1 MWRELVRMY
10 SMIDTP
16 EFQPIDLIIIKKR
29 LSDIDKS
36 IENTDSLNH
45 LREIKNQYQNEIL
58 EMSKSFSH
66 TTQIYRNNKLK
77 NELKKFISE
86 FHRIKDEDRERI
98 VNRYRYLIST
108 NKPIF
113 SENTTS
119 KIFLEDFISRIE
131 QRKLRLFLKD
141 MEDGKRIMIDK
152 KNVVIINNDN
162 ASVIPTAFIL
172 STIDAL
178 GMTKY
183 INISE
188 VPIILD
194 VKKKKDKLKVT
205 IKERLIENN
214 TIRSREKNIYFDIPK
229 RYNK

>member
-1 MWRELVRMY
+1 
-10 SMIDTP
+10 
-16 EFQPIDLIIIKKR
+16 
-29 LSDIDKS
+29 
-36 IENTDSLNH
+36 
-45 LREIKNQYQNEIL
+45 
-58 EMSKSFSH
+58 
-66 TTQIYRNNKLK
+66 
-77 NELKKFISE
+77 
-86 FHRIKDEDRERI
+86 
-98 VNRYRYLIST
+98 
-108 NKPIF
+108 
-113 SENTTS
+113 
-119 KIFLEDFISRIE
+119 
-131 QRKLRLFLKD
+131 
-141 MEDGKRIMIDK
+141 MIDK

-214 TIRSREKNIYFDIPK
+214 TIRSREKNIYFNIPK

>member
-77 NELKKFISE
+77 NELKKYISE

-98 VNRYRYLIST
+98 VNRYRYLTSM

-214 TIRSREKNIYFDIPK
+214 TIRSREKNIYFNIPK

>member
-77 NELKKFISE
+77 NELKKYISE

>member
-1 MWRELVRMY
+1 M
-10 SMIDTP
+10 
-16 EFQPIDLIIIKKR
+16 
-29 LSDIDKS
+29 
-36 IENTDSLNH
+36 
-45 LREIKNQYQNEIL
+45 
-58 EMSKSFSH
+58 
-66 TTQIYRNNKLK
+66 
-77 NELKKFISE
+77 
-86 FHRIKDEDRERI
+86 
-98 VNRYRYLIST
+98 

-214 TIRSREKNIYFDIPK
+214 TIRSREKNIYFNIPK